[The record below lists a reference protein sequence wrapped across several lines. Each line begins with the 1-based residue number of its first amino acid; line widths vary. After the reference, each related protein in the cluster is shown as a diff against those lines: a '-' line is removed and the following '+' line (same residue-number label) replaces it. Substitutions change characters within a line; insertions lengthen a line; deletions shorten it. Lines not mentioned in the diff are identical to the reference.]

1 MNKNTQSRRG
11 FYLRASVFFVVCAL
25 LGSSVI
31 ISLGNSHD
39 NALLDSKVVGNNSPL
54 SQNSNFNTGYVE
66 YTLMLNNDTLIS
78 GNINISNE
86 SFLAGMTF
94 DSSNGYVYVAN
105 SFSGKVLVINGS
117 DNTVIDNIAAGLDP
131 QGIEFDP
138 SNGNVYVA
146 NIAANN
152 ISVISGSSENVVAN
166 IPVGRAPVG
175 VAFDA
180 SNGYLYVGNSNSSNV
195 SVING
200 KTNAVIDSVSMS
212 SEPQGITYDSS
223 NQNIYVVTSDSV
235 SVINGA
241 NNTVIANIP
250 VGGEPLGLAYDP
262 SNGFVYVGDSY
273 SDNVSVING
282 KTNAVISNIAVGSHP
297 EDVMFDPSNEY
308 LYVVNVMS
316 NNVSVINGANNTV
329 IANIPVGGEPLGLA
343 YDPSNGF
350 VYIDNSGSGTVS
362 IISTEVGSKAMFPVT
377 FTEFS
382 LPSGTPWSVT
392 VNGTFESSTTNTLT
406 FSLSNGTH
414 YYTVGSVSGYTSSIT
429 SSSVTVNGHSDS
441 IGIVFEKVNVGQ
453 QPDWAFSGAYVNYS
467 VSGTNASSK
476 FSGYAFLNIYSAN
489 SSTGMVNSTLSFVA
503 PGSGISGLEYFNESW
518 NYYPL
523 AVNGTTLDALNH
535 GIMPQQLNESLD
547 SPYQLYTSVPLTT
560 VMGTFTTD
568 EIVVPAPH
576 GGAPILTNYINQ
588 YSGVLMKD
596 VVREQNGYG
605 GVENTT
611 LLIQSTNIP
620 MASASS
626 ILDLSVSPAGS
637 SVLVNGIPV
646 ALSTGHANISLTPG
660 TYYVSASEHGYSP
673 SFREVNLSSGK
684 VSYLNITLSQS
695 TASTYFLS
703 GYVTPG
709 NASVV
714 VGENIAYVNPSGY
727 YNISLPVGNYTI
739 SVSGSGY
746 YPSAKYVNL
755 TGNIRNENITLVR
768 EPVPTSSKS
777 AENVTATGYNVTVS
791 NLTSGNGSISLNYT
805 SAPNGTVTVVIP
817 YSQMGNVTVSEILNS
832 RVYVNGTRYTDFTVA
847 ISSQDG
853 TYSVILTV
861 YNLTGDPTLAW
872 LYSPSA
878 SLPTG
883 QKSSPPLSPYI
894 LDIGV
899 IIALAT
905 IASVLIMVSRRKR

>member
-1 MNKNTQSRRG
+1 
-11 FYLRASVFFVVCAL
+11 
-25 LGSSVI
+25 
-31 ISLGNSHD
+31 
-39 NALLDSKVVGNNSPL
+39 
-54 SQNSNFNTGYVE
+54 
-66 YTLMLNNDTLIS
+66 
-78 GNINISNE
+78 
-86 SFLAGMTF
+86 
-94 DSSNGYVYVAN
+94 
-105 SFSGKVLVINGS
+105 
-117 DNTVIDNIAAGLDP
+117 
-131 QGIEFDP
+131 
-138 SNGNVYVA
+138 
-146 NIAANN
+146 
-152 ISVISGSSENVVAN
+152 
-166 IPVGRAPVG
+166 
-175 VAFDA
+175 
-180 SNGYLYVGNSNSSNV
+180 
-195 SVING
+195 
-200 KTNAVIDSVSMS
+200 
-212 SEPQGITYDSS
+212 
-223 NQNIYVVTSDSV
+223 
-235 SVINGA
+235 
-241 NNTVIANIP
+241 
-250 VGGEPLGLAYDP
+250 
-262 SNGFVYVGDSY
+262 
-273 SDNVSVING
+273 
-282 KTNAVISNIAVGSHP
+282 
-297 EDVMFDPSNEY
+297 
-308 LYVVNVMS
+308 
-316 NNVSVINGANNTV
+316 
-329 IANIPVGGEPLGLA
+329 
-343 YDPSNGF
+343 
-350 VYIDNSGSGTVS
+350 
-362 IISTEVGSKAMFPVT
+362 
-377 FTEFS
+377 
-382 LPSGTPWSVT
+382 
-392 VNGTFESSTTNTLT
+392 
-406 FSLSNGTH
+406 
-414 YYTVGSVSGYTSSIT
+414 
-429 SSSVTVNGHSDS
+429 
-441 IGIVFEKVNVGQ
+441 
-453 QPDWAFSGAYVNYS
+453 
-467 VSGTNASSK
+467 
-476 FSGYAFLNIYSAN
+476 
-489 SSTGMVNSTLSFVA
+489 
-503 PGSGISGLEYFNESW
+503 
-518 NYYPL
+518 
-523 AVNGTTLDALNH
+523 
-535 GIMPQQLNESLD
+535 
-547 SPYQLYTSVPLTT
+547 
-560 VMGTFTTD
+560 
-568 EIVVPAPH
+568 
-576 GGAPILTNYINQ
+576 
-588 YSGVLMKD
+588 
-596 VVREQNGYG
+596 
-605 GVENTT
+605 
-611 LLIQSTNIP
+611 

>member
-175 VAFDA
+175 MAFDA

-223 NQNIYVVTSDSV
+223 NQNIYVVTSDS
-235 SVINGA
+235 
-241 NNTVIANIP
+241 
-250 VGGEPLGLAYDP
+250 
-262 SNGFVYVGDSY
+262 
-273 SDNVSVING
+273 
-282 KTNAVISNIAVGSHP
+282 
-297 EDVMFDPSNEY
+297 
-308 LYVVNVMS
+308 
-316 NNVSVINGANNTV
+316 VSVINGANNTV

>member
-1 MNKNTQSRRG
+1 MVKLSGSRKK
-11 FYLRASVFFVVCAL
+11 FILEVFAVLIVCAFLATSLVPFIGHSGTGSNAKTIYGVHSSPL
-25 LGSSVI
+25 LSNNNNSSSAGYVKYTLVLSNNTLVKGNFINSKDDLINPSFFSFDSSNGYVYVVNSGSDSVSVINGATNTVIDTIPVGSSPEGV
-31 ISLGNSHD
+31 SF
-39 NALLDSKVVGNNSPL
+39 DS
-54 SQNSNFNTGYVE
+54 SNGYV
-66 YTLMLNNDTLIS
+66 YFTNFGSKNVSVINGATNSVIDT
-78 GNINISNE
+78 INVGSE
-86 SFLAGMTF
+86 PVGVTF

-105 SFSGKVLVINGS
+105 
-117 DNTVIDNIAAGLDP
+117 
-131 QGIEFDP
+131 
-138 SNGNVYVA
+138 Y
-146 NIAANN
+146 
-152 ISVISGSSENVVAN
+152 
-166 IPVGRAPVG
+166 
-175 VAFDA
+175 
-180 SNGYLYVGNSNSSNV
+180 Y
-195 SVING
+195 
-200 KTNAVIDSVSMS
+200 
-212 SEPQGITYDSS
+212 
-223 NQNIYVVTSDSV
+223 
-235 SVINGA
+235 
-241 NNTVIANIP
+241 
-250 VGGEPLGLAYDP
+250 
-262 SNGFVYVGDSY
+262 
-273 SDNVSVING
+273 
-282 KTNAVISNIAVGSHP
+282 
-297 EDVMFDPSNEY
+297 
-308 LYVVNVMS
+308 
-316 NNVSVINGANNTV
+316 
-329 IANIPVGGEPLGLA
+329 
-343 YDPSNGF
+343 
-350 VYIDNSGSGTVS
+350 SGTIS
-362 IISTEVGSKAMFPVT
+362 IIATTTKTTEYPVT
-377 FTEFS
+377 FTES
-382 LPSGTPWSVT
+382 GLPSGTPWSVT
-392 VNGTFESSTTNTLT
+392 VNGTFESSTTNTIT

-441 IGIVFEKVNVGQ
+441 IGITFERVNVGQ

-476 FSGYAFLNIYSAN
+476 FSGYALLNINSAN

-503 PGSGISGLEYFNESW
+503 PGSGISGLGYLNASW

-899 IIALAT
+899 IIALAA